1 MKKLFALL
9 TVLTLVL
16 SGFIAPVHAQDI
28 DSDKVYI
35 SETSLFRFFASYKF
49 SYHYNIINVLFFL

>member
-35 SETSLFRFFASYKF
+35 SETSLSEDEMTEIF
-49 SYHYNIINVLFFL
+49 SKGNNKIIYYNN